1 MKAAI
6 VGIAGPHLAAP
17 EAALFRAHP
26 PAGVILFARN
36 IVDPPQL
43 AALIADLRR
52 ALPPNAVLMVDQE
65 GGRVAR
71 LRPPHWRA
79 HPPAA
84 TLGTLFALSPA
95 TALRAAWL
103 TGALIG
109 IDCAAAGFDVAAAPV
124 LDRRLPGAHAVIGDR
139 ALAEA
144 PTTVAR
150 LGRAVAAGLLAA
162 GIQPVGK
169 HVPGHGRARLD
180 SHLALPTVE
189 ANDLDADLLP
199 FALNADLP
207 WAMTAHIL
215 YPAWDPTLPA
225 TLSPAIIARVIRGRI
240 GFEGVLVTD
249 DLAMRAL
256 SAYAPAGEAPAED
269 APAGHALPGD
279 TLGHAPAGE
288 PADLARQAL
297 AAGCDLALYCAG
309 DAAPTAALLTAAPP
323 LTPHATARLAQAR
336 ALARHRRLP
345 LNAQSLAAERAD
357 LLAQVDHAP
366 ADRILADLTLADRT

>member
-6 VGIAGPHLAAP
+6 VGIAGPTLDPA
-17 EAALFRAHP
+17 EAALLRAHP

-36 IVDPPQL
+36 VVDPVQL
-43 AALIADLRR
+43 AALTAALR
-52 ALPPNAVLMVDQE
+52 AVLPDGAVLMVDQE

-84 TLGTLFALSPA
+84 AIGARFARDVA
-95 TALRAAWL
+95 KGLRSAWL

-109 IDCAAAGFDVAAAPV
+109 LDCAAAGFDVVAAPV
-124 LDRRLPGAHAVIGDR
+124 LDLGLPGAHAVIGDR
-139 ALAEA
+139 AYAED
-144 PTTVAR
+144 PRVVAR

-169 HVPGHGRARLD
+169 HAPGHGRARLD

-189 ANDLDADLLP
+189 ANDLEADLLP

-215 YPAWDPTLPA
+215 YPAWDAMRPA
-225 TLSPAIIARVIRGRI
+225 TLSPVVIETVIRRRI

-256 SAYAPAGEAPAED
+256 SGAPA
-269 APAGHALPGD
+269 AL
-279 TLGHAPAGE
+279 AQ
-288 PADLARQAL
+288 QAL

-309 DAAPTAALLTAAPP
+309 DADPTASLLAACPDV
-323 LTPHATARLAQAR
+323 TPRAAVRLAHAR
-336 ALARHRRLP
+336 GMAARRRLDLDAAALAD
-345 LNAQSLAAERAD
+345 ERD
-357 LLAQVDHAP
+357 RLLA
-366 ADRILADLTLADRT
+366 

>member
-6 VGIAGPHLAAP
+6 VGIAGADLAP
-17 EAALFRAHP
+17 TEADMFRAHP

-43 AALIADLRR
+43 ASLVATLRR
-52 ALPPNAVLMVDQE
+52 VLPPEAVLMVDQE

-71 LRPPHWRA
+71 LRPPHWHA

-84 TLGTLFALSPA
+84 ALGALFARSPA
-95 TALRAAWL
+95 HGLRAAWL

-109 IDCAAAGFDVAAAPV
+109 LDCAAAGFDVAAAPV
-124 LDRRLPGAHAVIGDR
+124 LDLGLPGAHAVIGDR
-139 ALAEA
+139 AYAEA
-144 PTTVAR
+144 PAAVAR

-169 HVPGHGRARLD
+169 HAPGHGRAHLD
-180 SHLALPTVE
+180 SHLALPTVV
-189 ANDLDADLLP
+189 ANDLAADLLP

-215 YPAWDPTLPA
+215 YPAWDPALPA
-225 TLSPAIIARVIRGRI
+225 TLAPAIIERVIRGRI

-256 SAYAPAGEAPAED
+256 SGFARAGFVRAGFVRAGLAPAGAPAEL
-269 APAGHALPGD
+269 AL
-279 TLGHAPAGE
+279 
-288 PADLARQAL
+288 QAL

-309 DAAPTAALLTAAPP
+309 EAAPTAALLAACPP
-323 LTPHATARLAQAR
+323 LTPAAAARLSHAR
-336 ALARHRRLP
+336 ALARRRRLT
-345 LNAQSLAAERAD
+345 LDAAALAAERD
-357 LLAQVDHAP
+357 RLLA
-366 ADRILADLTLADRT
+366 